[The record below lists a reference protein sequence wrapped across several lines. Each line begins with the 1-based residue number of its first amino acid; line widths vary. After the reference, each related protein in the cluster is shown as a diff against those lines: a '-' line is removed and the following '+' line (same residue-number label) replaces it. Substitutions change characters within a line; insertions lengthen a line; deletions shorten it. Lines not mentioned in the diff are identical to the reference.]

1 MALTLRNTMKN
12 TRKIFKFL
20 KFIDQIS
27 AIVKNIESK
36 KPLYLKI
43 VTILENL
50 MAFFSALFDNLI
62 WGINTQIISYWLGPS
77 LKGFKGKKYFFSLM
91 KIIFKM
97 LGNNFKHQSRRR
109 CMNEIINELK
119 PYR

>member
-1 MALTLRNTMKN
+1 MKN

-27 AIVKNIESK
+27 SILKNIESR

-43 VTILENL
+43 VTIFENL
-50 MAFFSALFDNLI
+50 MAFFSNIFDNMI
-62 WGINTQIISYWLGPS
+62 WGVNTEIISICYGHRVKRW
-77 LKGFKGKKYFFSLM
+77 KGNKYFFSLM

-97 LGNNFKHQSRRR
+97 LGNNYKHQSRVK
-109 CMNEIINELK
+109 CMK
-119 PYR
+119 

>member
-1 MALTLRNTMKN
+1 
-12 TRKIFKFL
+12 
-20 KFIDQIS
+20 
-27 AIVKNIESK
+27 
-36 KPLYLKI
+36 
-43 VTILENL
+43 

-77 LKGFKGKKYFFSLM
+77 LKGFKGKKYLFSLL

-109 CMNEIINELK
+109 CMK
-119 PYR
+119 